1 MNGARKAQ
9 DKPLTLLLG
18 TLLADLKNRALE
30 LHRDL
35 TDDDVVEVL
44 RKSIKRRRE
53 SAEMYDKGAR
63 TDLASIEKAEV
74 AAIEGYLPAAPPDDD
89 LRAAVRAAIASGAA
103 NVGAVMG
110 KVMPQFK
117 GRAEGG
123 QLNAIA
129 RDELARAAAPPASA
143 PPAAPTA

>member
-44 RKSIKRRRE
+44 RKSIKNPLERPR
-53 SAEMYDKGAR
+53 
-63 TDLASIEKAEV
+63 IH
-74 AAIEGYLPAAPPDDD
+74 
-89 LRAAVRAAIASGAA
+89 
-103 NVGAVMG
+103 VG
-110 KVMPQFK
+110 
-117 GRAEGG
+117 
-123 QLNAIA
+123 
-129 RDELARAAAPPASA
+129 
-143 PPAAPTA
+143 